1 MTEKTKS
8 GDSQKILISIRSLRR
23 ASARDVISGI
33 FNHLERT
40 SDCNICLMQSVENPI
55 TTEKI
60 RNAEKSNVAGLFISK
75 AEDAELMR
83 ALVDT
88 PIPIAVIGI
97 KDPVLK
103 ARKNPTVFIF
113 NDNAGIGEMG
123 ADYFLKHGKFNS
135 FGFVCANNDVNSMAE
150 RAEAFCNRIRSA
162 APNTF
167 VSVFPPVSDP
177 GSGKDIA
184 ALSDW
189 ILTLPKPA
197 AIMAIADWRATHVLT
212 ACDHLKIRVPEA
224 VSVLGVDNDEF
235 MCAHASPPLSS
246 ILPNH
251 VEIGR
256 RAAEELEKLIKGKN
270 NGWRKEITVPP
281 QMVIERES
289 TRICTPSA
297 ALVDRTKRF
306 IRANAT
312 RGITVADVVDHLKV
326 SRRLAEIRY
335 RAATGETIREAIESA
350 KMAKL
355 KRLLISNRRPI
366 SAIAAECG
374 FSNIN
379 SLSHRFQQCFG
390 ISMREFR
397 KNATNPG

>member
-1 MTEKTKS
+1 MTEKTKTS
-8 GDSQKILISIRSLRR
+8 DSQKILISIRSLRR

-97 KDPVLK
+97 KAPVLK

-113 NDNAGIGEMG
+113 NDNAGIGTMG

-150 RAEAFCNRIRSA
+150 RAEAFCNRIRSV
-162 APNTF
+162 APDTF

-177 GSGKDIA
+177 GSEKDIA

-197 AIMAIADWRATHVLT
+197 AIMAIADWRAAHVLT

-270 NGWRKEITVPP
+270 NGRRKEITVPP

-289 TRICTPSA
+289 TRICAPSA

-390 ISMREFR
+390 SSMREFR

>member
-1 MTEKTKS
+1 MTEKTKTS
-8 GDSQKILISIRSLRR
+8 DSQKILISIRSLRR

-135 FGFVCANNDVNSMAE
+135 FGFVCANIDINSMQE
-150 RAEAFCNRIRSA
+150 RADAFCGRIKTAS
-162 APNTF
+162 PDSF
-167 VSVFPPVSDP
+167 VSVFPAVSDS
-177 GSGKDIA
+177 GSENDIA

-197 AIMAIADWRATHVLT
+197 AVMAAADWRAVHVLT
-212 ACDHLKIRVPEA
+212 ACERSKMRVPEA

-256 RAAEELEKLIKGKN
+256 RAAEELDKLIKSKKSGQ
-270 NGWRKEITVPP
+270 RKMITVPP

-289 TRICTPSA
+289 TRICAPAA

-335 RAATGETIREAIESA
+335 RAATGETIREAIEST
-350 KMAKL
+350 KMAEIGR
-355 KRLLISNRRPI
+355 RLEMSRRL
-366 SAIAAECG
+366 SFAIFVDSIASRIVSPVAA
-374 FSNIN
+374 
-379 SLSHRFQQCFG
+379 R
-390 ISMREFR
+390 
-397 KNATNPG
+397 

>member
-1 MTEKTKS
+1 MTEKTKTS
-8 GDSQKILISIRSLRR
+8 DSQKILISIRSLRR

-83 ALVDT
+83 ALAAT
-88 PIPIAVIGI
+88 SIPMAVIGI

-113 NDNAGIGEMG
+113 NDNAGIGAMG
-123 ADYFLKHGKFNS
+123 ANYFLKHGKFNS
-135 FGFVCANNDVNSMAE
+135 FGFVCANIDINSMQE
-150 RAEAFCNRIRSA
+150 RADAFCNRIKTAS
-162 APNTF
+162 PDSF
-167 VSVFPPVSDP
+167 VSVFPAVSDS
-177 GSGKDIA
+177 GSENDIA

-197 AIMAIADWRATHVLT
+197 AVMAAADWRAVHVLT
-212 ACDHLKIRVPEA
+212 ACERSKMRVPEA

-256 RAAEELEKLIKGKN
+256 RAAEELEKLIKSKKSGQ
-270 NGWRKEITVPP
+270 RKMITVPP

-289 TRICTPSA
+289 TRICAPAA

-312 RGITVADVVDHLKV
+312 RGITVADVVAHLKV

-390 ISMREFR
+390 SSMREFR

>member
-1 MTEKTKS
+1 MTEKTKTS
-8 GDSQKILISIRSLRR
+8 DSQKILISIRSLRR

-135 FGFVCANNDVNSMAE
+135 FGFVCANIDINSMQE
-150 RAEAFCNRIRSA
+150 RADAFCGRIKTAS
-162 APNTF
+162 PDSF
-167 VSVFPPVSDP
+167 VSVFPAVSDS
-177 GSGKDIA
+177 GSENDIA

-197 AIMAIADWRATHVLT
+197 AVMAAADWRAVHVLT
-212 ACDHLKIRVPEA
+212 ACERSKMRVPEA

-256 RAAEELEKLIKGKN
+256 RAAEELEKLIKSKKSGQ
-270 NGWRKEITVPP
+270 RKMITVPP

-289 TRICTPSA
+289 TRICAPAA

-312 RGITVADVVDHLKV
+312 RGINVADVVAHLKV

-390 ISMREFR
+390 SSMREFR

>member
-1 MTEKTKS
+1 MTEKTKTS
-8 GDSQKILISIRSLRR
+8 DSQKILISIRSLRR

-113 NDNAGIGEMG
+113 NDNAGIGAMG

-135 FGFVCANNDVNSMAE
+135 FGFVCANIDINSMQE
-150 RAEAFCNRIRSA
+150 RADAFCGRIKTASPDA
-162 APNTF
+162 F
-167 VSVFPPVSDP
+167 VSVFPAVSDS
-177 GSGKDIA
+177 GSENDIA

-197 AIMAIADWRATHVLT
+197 AVMAAADWRAVHVLT
-212 ACDHLKIRVPEA
+212 ACERSKMRVPEA

-235 MCAHASPPLSS
+235 MCTHASPPLSS

-256 RAAEELEKLIKGKN
+256 RAAEELEKLIKSKKSGQ
-270 NGWRKEITVPP
+270 RKMITVPP

-289 TRICTPSA
+289 TRICAPAA

-312 RGITVADVVDHLKV
+312 RGINVADVVAHLKV

-390 ISMREFR
+390 SSMREFR